1 MHAFFN
7 STTATKVG
15 RYGEAAETQQSLYS
29 WTEFLGVEQGGT
41 RYPKPMPAPTS
52 LFNVPLQHSVSNER
66 RTIAGLAVIAVAAML
81 VAACAEPTPA
91 PTPTPTPEPTAMPL
105 PTPTPTPEP
114 TPTPTPTAT
123 PTLPPYAAVW
133 ASLSGSADLDQ
144 DLPALAEAI
153 TSLPWIADGILESE
167 RAAVRQLVDLA
178 TSHGP
183 VFDVVVSK
191 AWVADGMDETERAVL
206 EGLRRIA
213 EADQVAASRVAAM
226 PFLETVGPVDASD
239 LGALSD
245 LAEGAPLVFHVV
257 ASKAWVADGMNET
270 ERSVLEGLG
279 RIAEAD
285 QLAARR
291 VAAMPFLE
299 TIELVDAGDIGA
311 LSDLAEGAPLVVEVV
326 ASKAW
331 VADGLDQPERSVL
344 EGLGRIAEADQ
355 DAAGRVAAM
364 PFLETIEPA
373 DIGNLGTLC
382 GLTHSPSFF
391 RRVVR
396 GAWVADGL
404 DETETYM
411 ITHFARS
418 RFAHNAEAAAAWG
431 LINDRLR
438 EAWARDG
445 LDETETFII
454 ESIKNIAAPPSN
466 AEHRDET
473 AAAVGA
479 LRLFNALVSAT
490 WARDGLDENERFI
503 IGSLV
508 RDVSNDEDAAAGL
521 RVVNALVREA
531 WVQDGLD
538 ETENSIIGMVAP
550 PSLLDGE
557 EDAAAALLVIDA
569 LLSEAW
575 VQDGLDETERSAI
588 TSFAR
593 MFRFAARAGASARVV
608 SALVGQAWVQ
618 DGLDEAELS
627 VIEGLRSLRFVDD
640 EEATAAVVH
649 FVNVLLTEAWV
660 RDGLDETE
668 RFIIES
674 RRRAPD
680 DEEAAAG
687 VLRVINALVAEAWVQ
702 DGLDETERLII
713 RGFVGGLGQDETAT
727 AVLRL
732 MNTLAN
738 DARTQGGLDETTL
751 FVLEHVWIGGNS
763 DLRGLVGHPWQV
775 SKEERSIDLPLT
787 GEVLLTII
795 RARAGPARSMDSL
808 EHSVR
813 GVEALM
819 GARLP
824 TNHVRVFFNPSGGS
838 AGHAGEYIALPAG
851 ADDEEGSAGA
861 DWFDGAILHELTHY
875 YFTGSSGWINEG
887 TASIVEDIVDE
898 ARDGKPVDAD
908 NHPCA
913 RVRSIEELEA
923 DYFFYDCNYALGKR
937 IFLDLYRSLG
947 VAAFQQGLRD
957 LYLMATRGDVGVS
970 NLEAAF
976 KAAAPDRAAAVD
988 TAVARWYY
996 GTEPYVDPP
1005 PDGATADPELPG
1017 VDGRIEAAFVVSS
1030 NGTRVSSFSAQ
1041 DPVFEPELAVQLSFR
1056 ASRTSREV
1064 RLQAVGYYE
1073 DGFSFGRRYAEFTV
1087 EPGQTEH
1094 TVNVWFDRP
1103 GPGYGWATGRYWVY
1117 VYYEGRKAAEASF
1130 EVTP

>member
-1 MHAFFN
+1 MPLMLAALDWRISVGLLCLMAARLLSACRDESQPSPTLAMHAFFN

-41 RYPKPMPAPTS
+41 RNPKPMPAPTS

-66 RTIAGLAVIAVAAML
+66 RTIAGLAVIAVATML

-91 PTPTPTPEPTAMPL
+91 PTPTPTPEPTATPLPTPTPTPEPTATPL

-133 ASLSGSADLDQ
+133 VSLSGSADLDQ

-373 DIGNLGTLC
+373 DIGNLGTLS

-431 LINDRLR
+431 LINDLLR

-445 LDETETFII
+445 LDETEIFII

-538 ETENSIIGMVAP
+538 EIERSLIERFGWAVGDDATAAAALRLINTLVGEAWVQDGLDETENSIIGLVAP
-550 PSLLDGE
+550 PTFLDGE
-557 EDAAAALLVIDA
+557 EDADAALLVIDA

-575 VQDGLDETERSAI
+575 VQDGLDETESGRGVGFDLLSSAPYCLR
-588 TSFAR
+588 AR
-593 MFRFAARAGASARVV
+593 VSVRVFSCGRHRRRGRAGHDLVV
-608 SALVGQAWVQ
+608 TK
-618 DGLDEAELS
+618 S
-627 VIEGLRSLRFVDD
+627 VIEDD
-640 EEATAAVVH
+640 LHRDSFALIIGHRCVGRTRCAFDSRVIGAVVC
-649 FVNVLLTEAWV
+649 
-660 RDGLDETE
+660 
-668 RFIIES
+668 I
-674 RRRAPD
+674 P
-680 DEEAAAG
+680 
-687 VLRVINALVAEAWVQ
+687 Q
-702 DGLDETERLII
+702 
-713 RGFVGGLGQDETAT
+713 VGE
-727 AVLRL
+727 
-732 MNTLAN
+732 
-738 DARTQGGLDETTL
+738 
-751 FVLEHVWIGGNS
+751 
-763 DLRGLVGHPWQV
+763 
-775 SKEERSIDLPLT
+775 
-787 GEVLLTII
+787 
-795 RARAGPARSMDSL
+795 RAG
-808 EHSVR
+808 
-813 GVEALM
+813 
-819 GARLP
+819 
-824 TNHVRVFFNPSGGS
+824 
-838 AGHAGEYIALPAG
+838 
-851 ADDEEGSAGA
+851 DD
-861 DWFDGAILHELTHY
+861 
-875 YFTGSSGWINEG
+875 
-887 TASIVEDIVDE
+887 
-898 ARDGKPVDAD
+898 
-908 NHPCA
+908 
-913 RVRSIEELEA
+913 
-923 DYFFYDCNYALGKR
+923 
-937 IFLDLYRSLG
+937 
-947 VAAFQQGLRD
+947 
-957 LYLMATRGDVGVS
+957 GVS
-970 NLEAAF
+970 
-976 KAAAPDRAAAVD
+976 
-988 TAVARWYY
+988 VADAGQVY
-996 GTEPYVDPP
+996 G
-1005 PDGATADPELPG
+1005 
-1017 VDGRIEAAFVVSS
+1017 
-1030 NGTRVSSFSAQ
+1030 
-1041 DPVFEPELAVQLSFR
+1041 
-1056 ASRTSREV
+1056 
-1064 RLQAVGYYE
+1064 
-1073 DGFSFGRRYAEFTV
+1073 
-1087 EPGQTEH
+1087 
-1094 TVNVWFDRP
+1094 
-1103 GPGYGWATGRYWVY
+1103 
-1117 VYYEGRKAAEASF
+1117 K
-1130 EVTP
+1130 